1 MMGPMEPIQVAPFG
15 VMIEVGGA
23 ELILLYRNRSQLH
36 AKRAEE
42 MEGRL
47 AELATKMKEQ
57 AAASAARAAEAA
69 AAYLEQISAPG
80 GGPHIPHTMMGAAGN
95 LEYGRMRVECERR
108 TSDVLAFMASHLD
121 QKKTYC
127 LVEHDVMRLLGP
139 LDGNPGMPQPILGIP
154 AFPGMP

>member
-1 MMGPMEPIQVAPFG
+1 MEPIQVAPFG

-47 AELATKMKEQ
+47 SDLATKVREQ
-57 AAASAARAAEAA
+57 AAANAARAAELAN
-69 AAYLEQISAPG
+69 AYLDQIGAA
-80 GGPHIPHTMMGAAGN
+80 GGPPMPHTMMGAAGN
-95 LEYGRMRVECERR
+95 LEYGRMRVEQERR

-139 LDGNPGMPQPILGIP
+139 LDGHQIMPQPILGIP
-154 AFPGMP
+154 AMPGMP

>member
-1 MMGPMEPIQVAPFG
+1 MEPIQVAPFG
-15 VMIEVGGA
+15 VMIEVIGS
-23 ELILLYRNRSQLH
+23 ELILMYRNRSQLH

-42 MEGRL
+42 MEVRL
-47 AELATKMKEQ
+47 GELATKVKEQ
-57 AAASAARAAEAA
+57 AAANAARAAEAA
-69 AAYLEQISAPG
+69 VAFLDQARHLE
-80 GGPHIPHTMMGAAGN
+80 GPHMPHTMMGAAGN

-139 LDGNPGMPQPILGIP
+139 LDGHQVLPQPILGL
-154 AFPGMP
+154 PGMP